1 MRSLRYFLARHG
13 RSVALLIVLGFVMW
27 YVPSGYLMSMPGSAL
42 PVSPMVTVVGED
54 AAPAGAG
61 EVMLTTV
68 YTQDA
73 SLGVALFGLIYPR
86 AQLRPKDLYLRE
98 DEDFDDYLER
108 TRQMM
113 EESQNVAKYVAMSLL
128 GMDAA
133 IDGDGVEVVSV
144 RSDAPA
150 AELLEVGDLVLG
162 AAGSETR
169 ITDDLQSVVAGY
181 DPGDVIELVI
191 RRGDEIHN
199 LEVTLMASPDDGGRT
214 LVGIGVVTRNP
225 HYRFPME
232 VEIDAGNIG
241 GPSAGLAF
249 VLDLMNQMAPEL
261 ELLGGL
267 RVACT
272 GTVDA
277 RGRVGSVGG
286 VALKVWAA
294 QRARADVFVV
304 PRSNYQDA
312 LDAGADIK
320 IVPVDTVEEAL
331 DLLQQHV
338 NLGNYGIR
346 CWVA

>member
-1 MRSLRYFLARHG
+1 MRRVRWFFVRYGRTAAFLL
-13 RSVALLIVLGFVMW
+13 VLVLLMW

-42 PVSPMVTVVGED
+42 PVSPMVTVIDGEG
-54 AAPAGAG
+54 AAGAG

-73 SLGVALFGLIYPR
+73 SLGVALFGLVYPR

-113 EESQNVAKYVAMSLL
+113 EESQNVAKYVAMNLL
-128 GMDAA
+128 GMDAV

-144 RSDAPA
+144 RPDAPA
-150 AELLEVGDLVLG
+150 SALLQVGDLILG
-162 AAGSETR
+162 AAGTQTR
-169 ITDDLQSVVAGY
+169 ITDDLQSVVGGY
-181 DPGDVIELVI
+181 APGDVIELVI
-191 RRGDEIHN
+191 QRGDEIHN
-199 LEVTLMASPDDGGRT
+199 IEVTLMASPDDAERT
-214 LVGIGVVTRNP
+214 LVGIGVITRNP
-225 HYRFPME
+225 HYHFPRE
-232 VEIDAGNIG
+232 VEIDAGSIG

-249 VLDLMNQMAPEL
+249 VLDLMNQLAPQL
-261 ELLGGL
+261 DLLGGL

-277 RGRVGSVGG
+277 RGRVGRVGG

-320 IVPVDTVEEAL
+320 IVPVDTVDEAV
-331 DLLQQHV
+331 DLLRQLAEQGQSR
-338 NLGNYGIR
+338 LL